1 MTIALLLY
9 SILTVIPASGWSYP
23 MITVD
28 QWSYSSVQDK
38 PLILTGTDT
47 LHMFWENFN
56 QETRIGYKVYLPDG
70 TIIYPETMVS
80 ADVWS
85 GYPTATLLP
94 TDRVAGVWRQGTP
107 AWYCVRDSIGGEVI
121 PASFMLPDPY
131 WGRPDVEMASDS
143 LGRIHATFEN
153 GTNTCYSVIEP
164 GVGEVW
170 RDTLP
175 GSTFKSSKVLVHGN
189 RVHIFYLQPSQ
200 DPYYIQYDLE
210 GNIVVPPVS
219 VIDDVSNFH
228 FNSSAALDTY
238 GNPYL
243 FCRASHG
250 TGYYL
255 SVSKVDASTG
265 QVAFSE
271 RVIRNPSYD
280 TNYPVILGHPS
291 GNQMYLLWEEVDPDH
306 PYVMFASINT
316 EGNFLSE
323 PYAAYDYSDE
333 EIQNISEIAAT
344 INEVGDIFAIWSQGD
359 VEVGGYWIVLG
370 WAHSDSV
377 GISVEIESPDAVLLS
392 LSCSMNPFTS
402 GVIITAEGSHIP
414 GQLVVFDLSGR
425 IVRTLFK
432 SGGDTFLWD
441 GCSSSGEE
449 LPVGSYTIQG
459 ASAGRLTSVTV
470 VKL

>member
-1 MTIALLLY
+1 M
-9 SILTVIPASGWSYP
+9 V
-23 MITVD
+23 TVD
-28 QWSYSSVQDK
+28 QWSDISGQDK
-38 PLILTGTDT
+38 AISVVNGDVLHQLCDT
-47 LHMFWENFN
+47 YCMEA
-56 QETRIGYKVYLPDG
+56 RIGYKVYKHDG
-70 TIIYPETMVS
+70 SIIHPEVMVS
-80 ADVWS
+80 GDVWS
-85 GYPTATLLP
+85 INPTAVLLP
-94 TDRVAGVWRQGTP
+94 GDSIAGAWRQGSP
-107 AWYCVRDSIGGEVI
+107 AWYCIRDSAGGEVI
-121 PASFMLPDPY
+121 PASFLLPDPY

-153 GTNTCYSVIEP
+153 GTNTCYAVIEP
-164 GVGEVW
+164 GVGEIW

-175 GSTFKSSKVLVHGN
+175 GSTYKSSKVLVHGN
-189 RVHIFYLQPSQ
+189 RVHIFYLQPFAN
-200 DPYYIQYDLE
+200 PFYIQYDLE

-255 SVSKVDASTG
+255 SVSKVEASTG

-271 RVIRNPSYD
+271 RIIRGITYD

-291 GNQMYLLWEEVDPDH
+291 GNQMYLMWEEVDPDH
-306 PYVMFASINT
+306 PYVMFASIDT

-333 EIQNISEIAAT
+333 EIQNISEIEAT
-344 INEVGDIFAIWSQGD
+344 INEEGDIFAIWSQGD
-359 VEVGGYWIVLG
+359 IEVGGYWIVLG

-377 GISVEIESPDAVLLS
+377 GISIETIIPEPVPFY

-402 GVIITAEGSHIP
+402 SVVITAEGSSIP
-414 GQLVVFDLSGR
+414 EQLVVYELSGR
-425 IVRTLFK
+425 TVRTLIM
-432 SGGDTFLWD
+432 SGENLFMWD
-441 GCSSSGEE
+441 GCSSTGDE
-449 LPVGSYTIQG
+449 LPSGTYIVQG
-459 ASAGRLTSVTV
+459 VSAGRITSVTV